1 MAEIDQNRLSS
12 LPVPAAEWTTDRA
25 IRGSLPT
32 LAPFLLNHAF
42 DVLLRYKRPMS
53 TVSKPPPHMVRLDEL
68 NAKALLGGG
77 AERIKKQHE
86 GGKLTA
92 RERIDLLLDPG
103 SFVEF
108 DRFVTH
114 RCAEFGMEQQ
124 KILGD
129 GVVTGHGLVDGRKVF
144 VFAQDFTV
152 FGGSLSG
159 AYAQKICKVM
169 DLAMKVGA
177 PVIGLNDSGGARIQE
192 GVESL
197 AGYADIFLRNTL
209 ASGVIPQISAI
220 MGPCAGG
227 AVYSPAIT
235 DFILMVEGTSYMFIT
250 GPEVI
255 KTVTH
260 EEVTKEALGGATT
273 HASKSGVCHLTS
285 PDDSMCLAQ
294 VRELLSFLPA
304 NNREDPPFKPSN
316 DPPMREVPALDAMI
330 PIESNRP
337 YDVKDVIR
345 AVVDDEHLFEIA
357 EQYAANI
364 VVGFA
369 RIGGRAVGVVANQ
382 PQVLAG
388 VLDIGASMKAARF
401 VRFCDCFNIPLV
413 TFVDVPG
420 FLPGTDQEYGG
431 IIKHGAKLLFA
442 FAEATVPKV
451 TVILRKAYGGA
462 YDVMAS
468 KHIRADMNFAFP
480 TAEIA
485 VMGPDGA
492 VNIVRRSEIA
502 KASDPV
508 LAKAEFVADYKEKF
522 ANPYKAAELGFIDE
536 VIFPRLLRQR
546 LHRSLE
552 LLKDKRDTNP
562 PKKHTNIPL

>member
-1 MAEIDQNRLSS
+1 MPTSS
-12 LPVPAAEWTTDRA
+12 KPAA
-25 IRGSLPT
+25 
-32 LAPFLLNHAF
+32 
-42 DVLLRYKRPMS
+42 
-53 TVSKPPPHMVRLDEL
+53 PPPPEHVQRLDDI
-68 NAKALLGGG
+68 NARALLGGG

-92 RERIDLLLDPG
+92 RERIDLLVDPG
-103 SFVEF
+103 SFLEIGRLV
-108 DRFVTH
+108 VH
-114 RCAEFGMEQQ
+114 RCADFGMEDQ

-129 GVVTGHGLVDGRKVF
+129 GVITGHALIDGRKVF

-169 DLAMKVGA
+169 DLAIKVGA
-177 PVIGLNDSGGARIQE
+177 PVVGLNDSGGARIQE

-197 AGYADIFLRNTL
+197 AGYAEIFLRNTL
-209 ASGVIPQISAI
+209 SSGVVPQISCI

-250 GPEVI
+250 GPDVI
-255 KTVTH
+255 KAVTH
-260 EEVTKEALGGATT
+260 EEVTKEDLGGAST

-285 PDDSMCLAQ
+285 PDDRTCLAQ
-294 VRELLSFLPA
+294 VRELLSFLPS
-304 NNREDPPFKPSN
+304 NNQEDPPFKPTA
-316 DPPMREVPALDAMI
+316 DPPTREVPKLDSMI
-330 PIESNRP
+330 PAHP
-337 YDVKDVIR
+337 GKAYDVKDVVR
-345 AVVDDEHLFEIA
+345 VVVDDGYLFEIA
-357 EQYAANI
+357 DAYAQNI

-382 PQVLAG
+382 PTVLAG
-388 VLDIGASMKAARF
+388 VLDIHSSMKAARF
-401 VRFCDCFNIPLV
+401 VRFCDCFNIPIV

-420 FLPGTDQEYGG
+420 FMPGTDQEYGG

-462 YDVMAS
+462 YDVMSS
-468 KHIRADMNFAFP
+468 KHIRGDVNLAFP

-485 VMGPDGA
+485 VMGPEGA
-492 VNIVRRSEIA
+492 VNIVRRAEIA
-502 KASDPV
+502 QAADPEKTR
-508 LAKAEFVADYKEKF
+508 AAFVADYREKF

-536 VIFPRLLRQR
+536 VIYPRTLRAR

-552 LLKDKRDTNP
+552 LLKDKRDSNP
-562 PKKHTNIPL
+562 PKKHSNIPL